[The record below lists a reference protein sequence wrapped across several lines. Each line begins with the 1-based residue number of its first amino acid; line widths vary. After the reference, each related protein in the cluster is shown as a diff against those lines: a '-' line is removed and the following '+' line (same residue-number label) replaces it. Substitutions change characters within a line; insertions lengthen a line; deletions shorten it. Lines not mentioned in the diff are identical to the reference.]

1 MKRIYITGNIGSG
14 KSSATKVFEDK
25 GYQVIS
31 ADLVSEKILFE
42 YKKEVSK
49 LFKISIK
56 DFKDFKDFK
65 KELGRIIFSD
75 SEKKKILESFLVCK
89 ILIEIEHQATVFE
102 MQHLNFVIEAPT
114 YFEVRKLKKGK
125 NDLVILVT
133 APEEIR
139 MERIL
144 KRNPNLTKK
153 EIYNRI
159 LSQLNENK
167 KEELSDYVVSN
178 IDRSVFEKEIIKII
192 ERLQEGGVGY

>member
-1 MKRIYITGNIGSG
+1 MKRTYITGNIGSG
-14 KSSATKVFEDK
+14 KSSATKVFEAN

-31 ADLVSEKILFE
+31 ADSVSEKILLE

-49 LFKISIK
+49 LFGISI
-56 DFKDFKDFK
+56 KDFKDFK
-65 KELGRIIFSD
+65 KELGRIIFSN
-75 SEKKKILESFLVCK
+75 SEKKKQLESFMVCK
-89 ILIEIEHQATVFE
+89 ILVEIEHQATIFE
-102 MQHLNFVIEAPT
+102 MEHLDFVIEAPT
-114 YFEVRKLKKGK
+114 YFEVRKLVKGK
-125 NDLVILVT
+125 NDEVILVT

-153 EIYNRI
+153 EVYNRI

-178 IDRSVFEKEIIKII
+178 IDRIVFEKEIIDIV
-192 ERLQEGGVGY
+192 ERLQEGGVSY

>member
-14 KSSATKVFEDK
+14 KSSATEVFKEK

-31 ADLVSEKILFE
+31 ADSVSEKILIE
-42 YKKEVSK
+42 YRKEIG
-49 LFKISIK
+49 KIFGISQK
-56 DFKDFKDFK
+56 EFVDLKDFK
-65 KELGRIIFSD
+65 KELGTIIFSN
-75 SEKKKILESFLVCK
+75 SEKKKQLESFMVCK
-89 ILIEIEHQATVFE
+89 ILVEIEHQATIFE
-102 MQHLNFVIEAPT
+102 MEHLDFVIEAPT
-114 YFEVRKLKKGK
+114 YFEVRNLVKGK
-125 NDLVILVT
+125 NDLVILIT

-167 KEELSDYVVSN
+167 KKELSDYVLSN
-178 IDRSVFEKEIIKII
+178 IERSIFEKEIIEII
-192 ERLQEGGVGY
+192 GRLQEGGVR